1 MVRETNLHHDESMS
15 APVPPVILV
24 PISPGE
30 LLDKISILEIKAQR
44 FTEPAKLAH
53 VHQEL
58 ALLAAARDR
67 AIRPSAD
74 LARLAA
80 ELRAVNEALWQVEDD
95 VRVCERRADFGPGFV
110 ELARSVY
117 RLNDQRAAVKREV
130 NALLAS
136 PLMEEKSYAPC
147 P

>member
-1 MVRETNLHHDESMS
+1 MTETTLHNDESKS
-15 APVPPVILV
+15 AAVPSVILV
-24 PISPGE
+24 PVSPGE
-30 LLDKISILEIKAQR
+30 LLDKISILDIKAAR
-44 FTEPAKLAH
+44 LTEPAKLGH

-67 AIRPSAD
+67 AIRPSAE

-95 VRVCERRADFGPGFV
+95 VRVCERRGDFGPRFV
-110 ELARSVY
+110 QLARSVY
-117 RLNDQRAAVKREV
+117 RLNDQRAAVKREI
-130 NALLAS
+130 NELLAS
-136 PLMEEKSYAPC
+136 PLMEEKSYAPR

>member
-1 MVRETNLHHDESMS
+1 MS

-30 LLDKISILEIKAQR
+30 LLDKISILEIKAER
-44 FTEPAKLAH
+44 LTEPAKLAH
-53 VHQEL
+53 VHHEL
-58 ALLAAARDR
+58 AVLAAARDR
-67 AIRPSAD
+67 AILPCSD

-95 VRVCERRADFGPGFV
+95 LRICERRGDFGPDFV

-117 RLNDQRAAVKREV
+117 RLNDRRATVKRAINE
-130 NALLAS
+130 LLAS
-136 PLMEEKSYAPC
+136 PLMEEKSYPPC
-147 P
+147 T